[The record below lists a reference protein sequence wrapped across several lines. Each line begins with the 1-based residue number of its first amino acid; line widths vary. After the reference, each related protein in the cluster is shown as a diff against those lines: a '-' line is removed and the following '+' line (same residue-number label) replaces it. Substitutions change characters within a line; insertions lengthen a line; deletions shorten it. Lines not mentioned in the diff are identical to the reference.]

1 MKKREIKTEKY
12 KGSLQTTRS
21 NYMPIKWTTQKKLTN
36 SWKGTTFQNNQEELE
51 NISKPITSNE
61 IDTVIKNL
69 PKIKSP
75 GPDGLTGEF
84 WSNI

>member
-36 SWKGTTFQNNQEELE
+36 S
-51 NISKPITSNE
+51 
-61 IDTVIKNL
+61 
-69 PKIKSP
+69 
-75 GPDGLTGEF
+75 
-84 WSNI
+84 